1 MFVKNRTSLAISFA
15 EIKSKTTID
24 LKYHVF
30 IMNVQ
35 LIPVHSDDT
44 EGSRRDKSSRRRRS
58 LSRTCSHSLWSRT
71 RFGVRWYHLLSGD
84 KHRSCGRL
92 KPRSVSFG

>member
-24 LKYHVF
+24 LQYHVV

-35 LIPVHSDDT
+35 LRYRFTPTTLRVVVVISRLEGVDHLVELVRILCGVELVSVCAGTICYPVINIVHAV
-44 EGSRRDKSSRRRRS
+44 G
-58 LSRTCSHSLWSRT
+58 
-71 RFGVRWYHLLSGD
+71 
-84 KHRSCGRL
+84 
-92 KPRSVSFG
+92 